1 MTLLIDILPL
11 VCLLLC
17 LGKHLKRGIS
27 TMTLTDEQRQFIR
40 QHQQTSVAA
49 LLLKY
54 GKNREFEIRQIE
66 ARQKAKH
73 KLPSWYAEERL
84 IFPPAV
90 SVEQSSSETTG
101 RYKAALVSGTLM
113 DATGGMGIDVSFFAK
128 NCTSVLYVEQKSEL
142 VERARYNLGVLGLQN
157 AQCLQGN
164 SLEILPTLDTVF
176 DWIYLDPAR
185 RSADNRRVV
194 GLRDC
199 EPDVVTYLPLLWQ
212 KAKRILI
219 KASPLLDLKQ
229 TLLDLP
235 QLSVIHVVSVENEC
249 KELLFE
255 IASETQPTASPTVRT
270 INFKSDE
277 TIQQF
282 DFEWNS
288 EASLAVTLSDP
299 QRYLYEPNASV
310 LKAGAFKSV
319 ANAYGLAK
327 LAPHSHLYTSETLV
341 VDFPGRIFHV
351 DAVVKVDA
359 KALVPY
365 LPEGKANLTVRNFPL
380 STDDLRKKLKLKE
393 GGNTYIFAT
402 TLANGDKR
410 LLVCKKST

>member
-1 MTLLIDILPL
+1 M
-11 VCLLLC
+11 V
-17 LGKHLKRGIS
+17 
-27 TMTLTDEQRQFIR
+27 LTDEQRQFIR

-54 GKNREFEIRQIE
+54 GKNRGFEIGQIE

-101 RYKAALVSGTLM
+101 RYKASLVSGTLM

-128 NCTSVLYVEQKSEL
+128 NCTSVFYVEQKSEL

-157 AQCLQGN
+157 VQCLQGN

-199 EPDVVTYLPLLWQ
+199 EPDVVTSLPLLLQ
-212 KAKRILI
+212 KAKRLLI

-235 QLSVIHVVSVENEC
+235 QLSGIHVVSVENEC

-255 IASETQPTASPTVRT
+255 LTSEAQPTARPMVRT
-270 INFKSDE
+270 VNFKSDE
-277 TIQQF
+277 TVQQF
-282 DFEWNS
+282 DFEWDS
-288 EASLAVTLSDP
+288 EAGLAVTLSDP

-319 ANAYGLAK
+319 AKAYGLAK

>member
-1 MTLLIDILPL
+1 MVLL
-11 VCLLLC
+11 
-17 LGKHLKRGIS
+17 
-27 TMTLTDEQRQFIR
+27 DEQRQFIR
-40 QHQQTSVAA
+40 EHLSASVAA

-54 GKNREFEIRQIE
+54 GKNREVEIRQIE
-66 ARQKAKH
+66 ARQKAKQ

-128 NCTSVLYVEQKSEL
+128 NCMSVLYVEQKPEL
-142 VERARYNLGVLGLQN
+142 VERARYNLDVLGHQN
-157 AQCLQGN
+157 VQCLQGN

-199 EPDVVTYLPLLWQ
+199 EPDVVTHLPLLLQ
-212 KAKRILI
+212 KAKRLLI

-255 IASETQPTASPTVRT
+255 LSSEAQPTGSPTVRT
-270 INFKSDE
+270 INFKSDDIVQ
-277 TIQQF
+277 TF

-288 EASLAVTLSDP
+288 EQSLAVTLCAP
-299 QRYLYEPNASV
+299 QTYLYEPNASV

-319 ANAYGLAK
+319 ANAYGVEK
-327 LAPHSHLYTSETLV
+327 IAPHSHLYTSETLV
-341 VDFPGRIFHV
+341 EHFPGRIFRV
-351 DAVVKVDA
+351 EAVVKVDA
-359 KALVPY
+359 KALAPF
-365 LPEGKANLTVRNFPL
+365 LPDGKANLTVRNFPL
-380 STDDLRKKLKLKE
+380 STDELRKKLKLKE
-393 GGNTYIFAT
+393 GGSTYIFAT

-410 LLVCKKST
+410 LLVCKKPI

>member
-1 MTLLIDILPL
+1 MVLL
-11 VCLLLC
+11 
-17 LGKHLKRGIS
+17 
-27 TMTLTDEQRQFIR
+27 DEQRQFIR
-40 QHQQTSVAA
+40 EHLSASVAA

-54 GKNREFEIRQIE
+54 GKNREVEIRQIE
-66 ARQKAKH
+66 ARQKAKQ

-128 NCTSVLYVEQKSEL
+128 NCTSVLYVEQKPEL

-157 AQCLQGN
+157 VQCLQGN

-199 EPDVVTYLPLLWQ
+199 EPDVVTHLPLLLQ
-212 KAKRILI
+212 KAKRLLI

-255 IASETQPTASPTVRT
+255 LSSEAQPTDSPTVRT
-270 INFKSDE
+270 INFKSDD
-277 TIQQF
+277 TVQRF
-282 DFEWNS
+282 DFEWNN

-299 QRYLYEPNASV
+299 QTYLYEPNASV

-319 ANAYGLAK
+319 ANAYGVEK
-327 LAPHSHLYTSETLV
+327 IAPHSHLYTSATLV
-341 VDFPGRIFHV
+341 ERFPGRIFQV
-351 DAVVKVDA
+351 EAVVKVDS
-359 KALVPY
+359 KALAPF
-365 LPEGKANLTVRNFPL
+365 LPDGKANLTVRNFPL
-380 STDDLRKKLKLKE
+380 STDELRKKLKLKE
-393 GGNTYIFAT
+393 GGNIYIFAT

-410 LLVCKKST
+410 LLVCKKPI

>member
-1 MTLLIDILPL
+1 MVLL
-11 VCLLLC
+11 
-17 LGKHLKRGIS
+17 
-27 TMTLTDEQRQFIR
+27 DEQRQFIR
-40 QHQQTSVAA
+40 EHLSASVAA

-54 GKNREFEIRQIE
+54 GKNREVEIRQIE
-66 ARQKAKH
+66 ARQKAKQ

-128 NCTSVLYVEQKSEL
+128 SCTSVLYVEQKPEL
-142 VERARYNLGVLGLQN
+142 VERARYNLDVLGLQN
-157 AQCLQGN
+157 VQCLQGN

-199 EPDVVTYLPLLWQ
+199 EPDVVTHLPLLLQ
-212 KAKRILI
+212 KAKRLLI

-255 IASETQPTASPTVRT
+255 LSSKAQPTGSPTVRT
-270 INFKSDE
+270 INFKSDD
-277 TIQQF
+277 TVQTF
-282 DFEWNS
+282 DFEWNN

-299 QRYLYEPNASV
+299 QTYLYEPNASV

-319 ANAYGLAK
+319 ANAYGVEK
-327 LAPHSHLYTSETLV
+327 IAPHSHLYTSETLV
-341 VDFPGRIFHV
+341 EHFPGRIFRV
-351 DAVVKVDA
+351 EAVVKVDA
-359 KALVPY
+359 KALALF
-365 LPEGKANLTVRNFPL
+365 LPDGKANLTVRNFPL
-380 STDDLRKKLKLKE
+380 STDELRKKLKLKE
-393 GGNTYIFAT
+393 GGSTYIFAT

-410 LLVCKKST
+410 LLVCKKPI

>member
-1 MTLLIDILPL
+1 MVLL
-11 VCLLLC
+11 
-17 LGKHLKRGIS
+17 
-27 TMTLTDEQRQFIR
+27 DEQRQFIR
-40 QHQQTSVAA
+40 EHLSAPVAA

-54 GKNREFEIRQIE
+54 GKNREVEIRQIE
-66 ARQKAKH
+66 ARQKAKQ

-84 IFPPAV
+84 VFPPAV

-128 NCTSVLYVEQKSEL
+128 SCTSVLYVEQKPEL
-142 VERARYNLGVLGLQN
+142 VERARYNLDVLGLQN
-157 AQCLQGN
+157 VQCLQGN
-164 SLEILPTLDTVF
+164 SLEILPTLDNVF

-199 EPDVVTYLPLLWQ
+199 KPDVVTYLPLLLQ
-212 KAKRILI
+212 KTKRLLI

-229 TLLDLP
+229 TLIDLP

-255 IASETQPTASPTVRT
+255 LASDAQTTVSPMVRT
-270 INFKSDE
+270 INFKSDD
-277 TIQQF
+277 TVQKF

-288 EASLAVTLSDP
+288 ESSLAVTLSDP
-299 QRYLYEPNASV
+299 QTYLYEPNASV

-319 ANAYGLAK
+319 ANAYGVEK
-327 LAPHSHLYTSETLV
+327 IAPHSHLYTSATLMEH
-341 VDFPGRIFHV
+341 FPGRIFQV
-351 DAVVKVDA
+351 EAVVKVDI
-359 KALVPY
+359 KALSPY
-365 LPEGKANLTVRNFPL
+365 LTYGKANLTVRNFPL
-380 STDDLRKKLKLKE
+380 PTDELRKKLKLKE
-393 GGNTYIFAT
+393 GGPTYIFAT
-402 TLANGDKR
+402 TFANGDKR
-410 LLVCKKST
+410 LLVCKKSI